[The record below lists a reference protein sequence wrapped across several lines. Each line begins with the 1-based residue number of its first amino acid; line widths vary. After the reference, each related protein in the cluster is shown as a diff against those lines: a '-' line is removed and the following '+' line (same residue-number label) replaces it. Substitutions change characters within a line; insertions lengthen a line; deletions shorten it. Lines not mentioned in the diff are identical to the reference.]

1 METDKSIQE
10 REAAERRKEQRF
22 IATLNI
28 VLNRFKQTKDNILDT
43 PEFKKQKNEE
53 DKTAFDI
60 LFSKKGWYDPDNI
73 KKSIGY
79 NTTREILK
87 FVSGGKL
94 FRNAEKET
102 IKNTDNKQK
111 EKAVGSSVAQET
123 INENASVLEKQGAV
137 FTQIAANTLQTN
149 VILNDLKKLSDE
161 QKELTTN
168 SNSSLLSS
176 IEGIGGTIAGAI
188 GLKIAT
194 SFKPITDAIDKLTEK
209 LKSPFGL
216 GKTNTPEVDSK
227 KTTVDKPSIINRAKS
242 TISEKVDDVKS
253 AVLEKTNTPEVDSK
267 KTTVDKP
274 SIINRAKST
283 ISEKVDDVKSA
294 VLEKTNTLK
303 QTASE
308 AFSKTASGANE
319 KLHSIAKDGADFLKK
334 EGGELL
340 SKGKAVA
347 KKIPLVGAGVTAVV
361 EGTEAMENISKVD
374 ALVSANLLTKEE
386 AENYKEYLLKKQAIR
401 GSGGIVGGIVGGVAG
416 AGVASVATGVAGSVA
431 GEAAGEYLADAI
443 YGDDIKYYEEL
454 VEKRRTQAKQLNS
467 NDEQAAS
474 EAFDKLYEQQ
484 KKIDELKTLHE
495 DRLNK
500 YINTYTDQHGFAP
513 SDIDIDKWK
522 RSSDNQ
528 GMTDYR
534 NYSRNLSRAEMQLR
548 LIEQETGY
556 KLADDK
562 TKGVIKGKIV
572 APGKVGFDEN
582 TSPVFPSPQVD
593 NAIIPVQKANNEQA
607 HKEELEYHY
616 SKNNEKSQNNVAVQ
630 NNNTVNNTTVQN
642 SPMITRNND
651 PSFRRNYNI
660 GDFSDY

>member
-10 REAAERRKEQRF
+10 REATERRKEQRF

-28 VLNRFKQTKDNILDT
+28 VLNRFKRAKDNILDT

-60 LFSKKGWYDPDNI
+60 LFSKKGWYDPDNM

-94 FRNAEKET
+94 FRNTEKET
-102 IKNTDNKQK
+102 IKDTDNKPK
-111 EKAVGSSVAQET
+111 EKTVGSSVAQET

-149 VILNDLKKLSDE
+149 VILNDLKKLSNE

-216 GKTNTPEVDSK
+216 GKTKTPEADSK
-227 KTTVDKPSIINRAKS
+227 KTTVDTNPNKKVVVDKPSIIDRAKS
-242 TISEKVDDVKS
+242 TISEK
-253 AVLEKTNTPEVDSK
+253 A
-267 KTTVDKP
+267 
-274 SIINRAKST
+274 
-283 ISEKVDDVKSA
+283 
-294 VLEKTNTLK
+294 NTLK

-308 AFSKTASGANE
+308 AFDTLKSKADDAKTAISKTASGTNE

-361 EGTEAMENISKVD
+361 EGTEAMENMSNVD
-374 ALVSANLLTKEE
+374 ALVSANLLTEKE
-386 AENYKEYLLKKQAIR
+386 AEDYKEYLLKKQAIR
-401 GSGGIVGGIVGGVAG
+401 SSGGIVGGIVGGVAG
-416 AGVASVATGVAGSVA
+416 AGVASVATGIAGSVA
-431 GEAAGEYLADAI
+431 GEVTGEYLADAI

-513 SDIDIDKWK
+513 SDIDIKKWK

-528 GMTDYR
+528 GITDYR

-548 LIEQETGY
+548 LLEQETGY

-582 TSPVFPSPQVD
+582 TSPILPSPQVD

-616 SKNNEKSQNNVAVQ
+616 RKNKEKSQNNVAVQ

-642 SPMITRNND
+642 APMITRNND

>member
-28 VLNRFKQTKDNILDT
+28 VLNRFKRTKDNILDT

-94 FRNAEKET
+94 FRNTEKET
-102 IKNTDNKQK
+102 IKDTDNKQK

-188 GLKIAT
+188 GLKLAT

-216 GKTNTPEVDSK
+216 GKTK
-227 KTTVDKPSIINRAKS
+227 
-242 TISEKVDDVKS
+242 
-253 AVLEKTNTPEVDSK
+253 TPEVDSK

-308 AFSKTASGANE
+308 AFNTLKSKADDAKTAISKTASGANE
-319 KLHSIAKDGADFLKK
+319 KLHSIAKDGANFLKK

-562 TKGVIKGKIV
+562 TKGVINGKIV
-572 APGKVGFDEN
+572 SPGKVGFDEN
-582 TSPVFPSPQVD
+582 ASPVFPSPQVD

-616 SKNNEKSQNNVAVQ
+616 SKNNDKSQNNVAVQ

>member
-28 VLNRFKQTKDNILDT
+28 VLNRFKRAKDNILDT

-60 LFSKKGWYDPDNI
+60 LFSKKGWYDPDNM

-94 FRNAEKET
+94 FRNTEKET
-102 IKNTDNKQK
+102 IKDTDNKPK
-111 EKAVGSSVAQET
+111 EKTVGSSVAQET

-149 VILNDLKKLSDE
+149 VILNDLKKLSNE

-194 SFKPITDAIDKLTEK
+194 SFKSITDAIDKLTEK

-216 GKTNTPEVDSK
+216 GKTKTPEVDSK
-227 KTTVDKPSIINRAKS
+227 KTTVDTNPNKKVIVDKPSIIDRAKS
-242 TISEKVDDVKS
+242 TISEK
-253 AVLEKTNTPEVDSK
+253 A
-267 KTTVDKP
+267 
-274 SIINRAKST
+274 
-283 ISEKVDDVKSA
+283 
-294 VLEKTNTLK
+294 NTLK

-308 AFSKTASGANE
+308 AFDTLKSKTDDAKTAISKTASGTNE

-361 EGTEAMENISKVD
+361 EGTEAMENMSNVD
-374 ALVSANLLTKEE
+374 ALVSANLLTEKE

-401 GSGGIVGGIVGGVAG
+401 SSGGIVGGIVGGVAG

-513 SDIDIDKWK
+513 SDIDIKKWK

-582 TSPVFPSPQVD
+582 TSPILPSPQVD

-616 SKNNEKSQNNVAVQ
+616 RKNKEKSQNNVAVQ

-642 SPMITRNND
+642 APMITRNND

>member
-28 VLNRFKQTKDNILDT
+28 VLNRFKRAKDNILDT

-53 DKTAFDI
+53 DKTTFDI
-60 LFSKKGWYDPDNI
+60 LFSKKGWYDPDNM

-94 FRNAEKET
+94 FRNTEKET
-102 IKNTDNKQK
+102 IKDTDNKPK
-111 EKAVGSSVAQET
+111 EKTVGSSVAQET

-149 VILNDLKKLSDE
+149 VILNDLKKLSNE

-216 GKTNTPEVDSK
+216 GKTKTPEVDSK
-227 KTTVDKPSIINRAKS
+227 KTTVDTNPNKKVVVDKPSIIDRAKS
-242 TISEKVDDVKS
+242 TISEK
-253 AVLEKTNTPEVDSK
+253 A
-267 KTTVDKP
+267 
-274 SIINRAKST
+274 
-283 ISEKVDDVKSA
+283 
-294 VLEKTNTLK
+294 NTLK

-308 AFSKTASGANE
+308 AFDTLKSKADDAKTAISKTASGTNE

-401 GSGGIVGGIVGGVAG
+401 SSGGIVGGIVGGVAG
-416 AGVASVATGVAGSVA
+416 AGVASVATGIAGSVA

-513 SDIDIDKWK
+513 SDIDIKKWK

-582 TSPVFPSPQVD
+582 TSPILPSPQVD

>member
-28 VLNRFKQTKDNILDT
+28 VLNRFKRAKDNILDT

-60 LFSKKGWYDPDNI
+60 LFSKKGWYDPDNM

-94 FRNAEKET
+94 FRNTEKET
-102 IKNTDNKQK
+102 IKDTDNKPK
-111 EKAVGSSVAQET
+111 EKTVGSSVAQET

-149 VILNDLKKLSDE
+149 VILNDLKKLSNE

-227 KTTVDKPSIINRAKS
+227 KTTVDTKPNKKVDVDKPSIIDRAKS
-242 TISEKVDDVKS
+242 TISEK
-253 AVLEKTNTPEVDSK
+253 A
-267 KTTVDKP
+267 
-274 SIINRAKST
+274 
-283 ISEKVDDVKSA
+283 
-294 VLEKTNTLK
+294 NTLK

-308 AFSKTASGANE
+308 AFDTLKSKADDAKTAISKTASGTNA

-361 EGTEAMENISKVD
+361 EGTEAMENMSNVD
-374 ALVSANLLTKEE
+374 ALVSANLLTEKE
-386 AENYKEYLLKKQAIR
+386 AEDYKEYLLKKQAIR
-401 GSGGIVGGIVGGVAG
+401 SSGGIVGGIVGGVAG
-416 AGVASVATGVAGSVA
+416 AGVASVATGIAGSVA
-431 GEAAGEYLADAI
+431 GEVTGEYLADAI
-443 YGDDIKYYEEL
+443 YGDNIKYYEEL
-454 VEKRRTQAKQLNS
+454 VEKRRKQVEQLNS
-467 NDEQAAS
+467 SDEQAAS

-513 SDIDIDKWK
+513 SDIDIKKWK

-528 GMTDYR
+528 GITDYR

-548 LIEQETGY
+548 LLEQETGY

-582 TSPVFPSPQVD
+582 TSPILPSPQVD

-616 SKNNEKSQNNVAVQ
+616 RKNKEKSQNNVAVQ

-642 SPMITRNND
+642 APMITRNND

>member
-28 VLNRFKQTKDNILDT
+28 VLNRFKRTKDNILDT

-94 FRNAEKET
+94 FRNTEKET

-188 GLKIAT
+188 GLKLAT

-216 GKTNTPEVDSK
+216 GKTK
-227 KTTVDKPSIINRAKS
+227 
-242 TISEKVDDVKS
+242 
-253 AVLEKTNTPEVDSK
+253 TPEVDSK

-308 AFSKTASGANE
+308 AFNTLKSKADDAKTAISKTASGANE
-319 KLHSIAKDGADFLKK
+319 KLHSIAKDGANFLKK

-582 TSPVFPSPQVD
+582 ASPVFPSPQVD

>member
-28 VLNRFKQTKDNILDT
+28 VLNRFKRAKDNILDT

-60 LFSKKGWYDPDNI
+60 LFSKKGWYDPDNM

-94 FRNAEKET
+94 FRNTEKET
-102 IKNTDNKQK
+102 IKDTDNKPK
-111 EKAVGSSVAQET
+111 EKTVGSSVAQET

-149 VILNDLKKLSDE
+149 VILNDLKKLSNE

-216 GKTNTPEVDSK
+216 GKAKTPEVDSK
-227 KTTVDKPSIINRAKS
+227 KTTVDTNPNKKVVVDKPSIIDRAKS
-242 TISEKVDDVKS
+242 TISEK
-253 AVLEKTNTPEVDSK
+253 A
-267 KTTVDKP
+267 
-274 SIINRAKST
+274 
-283 ISEKVDDVKSA
+283 
-294 VLEKTNTLK
+294 NTLK

-308 AFSKTASGANE
+308 AFDTLKSKADDAKTAISKTASGTNE

-361 EGTEAMENISKVD
+361 EGTEAMENMSNVD
-374 ALVSANLLTKEE
+374 ALVSANLLTEKE
-386 AENYKEYLLKKQAIR
+386 AEDYKEYLLKKQAIR
-401 GSGGIVGGIVGGVAG
+401 SSGGIVGGIVGGVAG

-548 LIEQETGY
+548 LLEQETGY

-582 TSPVFPSPQVD
+582 TSPILPSPQVD

-616 SKNNEKSQNNVAVQ
+616 RKNKEKSQNNVAVQ

-642 SPMITRNND
+642 APMITRNND

>member
-28 VLNRFKQTKDNILDT
+28 VLNRFKRAKDNILDT

-60 LFSKKGWYDPDNI
+60 LFSKKGWYDPDNM

-94 FRNAEKET
+94 FRNTEKET
-102 IKNTDNKQK
+102 IKDTDNKPK
-111 EKAVGSSVAQET
+111 EKTVGSSVAQET
-123 INENASVLEKQGAV
+123 INENTSVLEKQGAV

-149 VILNDLKKLSDE
+149 VILNDLKKLSNE

-216 GKTNTPEVDSK
+216 GKTKTPEVDSK
-227 KTTVDKPSIINRAKS
+227 KTTVDTNPNKKVVVDKPSIIDRAKS
-242 TISEKVDDVKS
+242 TISEK
-253 AVLEKTNTPEVDSK
+253 A
-267 KTTVDKP
+267 
-274 SIINRAKST
+274 
-283 ISEKVDDVKSA
+283 
-294 VLEKTNTLK
+294 NTLK

-308 AFSKTASGANE
+308 AFDTLKSKADDAKTAISKTASGTNE

-361 EGTEAMENISKVD
+361 EGTEAMENMSNVD

-401 GSGGIVGGIVGGVAG
+401 SSGGIVGGIVGGVAG
-416 AGVASVATGVAGSVA
+416 AGVASVATGIAGSVA
-431 GEAAGEYLADAI
+431 GEVTGEYLADAI

-513 SDIDIDKWK
+513 SDIDIKKWK

-572 APGKVGFDEN
+572 SPGKVGFDEN
-582 TSPVFPSPQVD
+582 ASPVFPSPQVD

-616 SKNNEKSQNNVAVQ
+616 RKNKEKSQNNVAVQ

-642 SPMITRNND
+642 APMITRNND

>member
-28 VLNRFKQTKDNILDT
+28 VLNRFKRAKDNILDT

-60 LFSKKGWYDPDNI
+60 LFSKKGWYDPDNM

-94 FRNAEKET
+94 FRNTEKEI
-102 IKNTDNKQK
+102 IKDTDNKPK
-111 EKAVGSSVAQET
+111 EKTVGSSVAQET
-123 INENASVLEKQGAV
+123 INENASVLEKQGAI

-149 VILNDLKKLSDE
+149 VILNDLKKLSNE

-194 SFKPITDAIDKLTEK
+194 SFKSITDAIDKLIEK

-216 GKTNTPEVDSK
+216 GKTKTPEVDSK
-227 KTTVDKPSIINRAKS
+227 KTTVDTNPNKKVIVDKPSIIDRAKS
-242 TISEKVDDVKS
+242 TISEK
-253 AVLEKTNTPEVDSK
+253 A
-267 KTTVDKP
+267 
-274 SIINRAKST
+274 
-283 ISEKVDDVKSA
+283 
-294 VLEKTNTLK
+294 NTLK

-308 AFSKTASGANE
+308 AFDTLKSKADDAKTAISKTASGTNE

-361 EGTEAMENISKVD
+361 EGTEAMENMSNVD
-374 ALVSANLLTKEE
+374 ALVSANLLTEKE

-513 SDIDIDKWK
+513 SDIDIKKWK

>member
-28 VLNRFKQTKDNILDT
+28 VLNRFKRAKDNILDT

-60 LFSKKGWYDPDNI
+60 LFSKKGWYDPDNM

-94 FRNAEKET
+94 FRNTEKET
-102 IKNTDNKQK
+102 IKDTDNKPK
-111 EKAVGSSVAQET
+111 EKTVGSSVAQET

-149 VILNDLKKLSDE
+149 VILNDLKKLSNE

-216 GKTNTPEVDSK
+216 GKTKTPEVDSK
-227 KTTVDKPSIINRAKS
+227 KTTVDTNPNKKVIVDKPSIIDRAKS
-242 TISEKVDDVKS
+242 TISEK
-253 AVLEKTNTPEVDSK
+253 A
-267 KTTVDKP
+267 
-274 SIINRAKST
+274 
-283 ISEKVDDVKSA
+283 
-294 VLEKTNTLK
+294 NTLK

-308 AFSKTASGANE
+308 AFDTLKSKADDAKTAISKTASGTNE

-361 EGTEAMENISKVD
+361 EGTEAMENMSNVD
-374 ALVSANLLTKEE
+374 ALVSANLLTEKE
-386 AENYKEYLLKKQAIR
+386 AEDYKEYLLKKQAIR
-401 GSGGIVGGIVGGVAG
+401 SSGGIVGGIVGGVAG
-416 AGVASVATGVAGSVA
+416 AGVASVATGIAGSVA

-513 SDIDIDKWK
+513 SDIDIKKWK

-582 TSPVFPSPQVD
+582 TSPILPSPQVD
-593 NAIIPVQKANNEQA
+593 NAIIPVQKANNGQA

-616 SKNNEKSQNNVAVQ
+616 RKNKEKSQNNVAVQ

-642 SPMITRNND
+642 APMITRNND

>member
-28 VLNRFKQTKDNILDT
+28 VLNRFKRAKDNILDT

-60 LFSKKGWYDPDNI
+60 LFSKKGWYDPDNM

-94 FRNAEKET
+94 FRNTEKET
-102 IKNTDNKQK
+102 IKDTDNKPK
-111 EKAVGSSVAQET
+111 EKTVGSSVAQET

-149 VILNDLKKLSDE
+149 VILNDLKKLSNE

-216 GKTNTPEVDSK
+216 GKAKTPEVDSK
-227 KTTVDKPSIINRAKS
+227 KTTVDTNPNKKVIVDKPSIIDRAKS
-242 TISEKVDDVKS
+242 TISEK
-253 AVLEKTNTPEVDSK
+253 A
-267 KTTVDKP
+267 
-274 SIINRAKST
+274 
-283 ISEKVDDVKSA
+283 
-294 VLEKTNTLK
+294 NTLK

-308 AFSKTASGANE
+308 AFDTLKSKADDAKTAISKTASGTNE

-361 EGTEAMENISKVD
+361 EGTEAMENMSNVD
-374 ALVSANLLTKEE
+374 ALVSANLLTEKE
-386 AENYKEYLLKKQAIR
+386 AEDYKEYLLKKQAIR
-401 GSGGIVGGIVGGVAG
+401 SSGGIVGGIVGGVAG
-416 AGVASVATGVAGSVA
+416 AGVASVATGIAGSVA
-431 GEAAGEYLADAI
+431 GEVTGEYLADAI

-513 SDIDIDKWK
+513 SDIDIKKWK

-528 GMTDYR
+528 GITDYR

-548 LIEQETGY
+548 LLEQETGY

-582 TSPVFPSPQVD
+582 TSPILPSPQVD

-616 SKNNEKSQNNVAVQ
+616 RKNKEKSQNNVAVQ

>member
-28 VLNRFKQTKDNILDT
+28 VLNRFKRAKDNILDT

-60 LFSKKGWYDPDNI
+60 LFSKKGWYDPDNM

-94 FRNAEKET
+94 FRNTEKET
-102 IKNTDNKQK
+102 IKDTDNKPK
-111 EKAVGSSVAQET
+111 EKTVGSSVAQET

-149 VILNDLKKLSDE
+149 VILNDLKKLSNE

-216 GKTNTPEVDSK
+216 GKTKTPEVDSK
-227 KTTVDKPSIINRAKS
+227 KTTVDTNSNKKVVVDKPSTIDRAKS
-242 TISEKVDDVKS
+242 TISEKTK
-253 AVLEKTNTPEVDSK
+253 
-267 KTTVDKP
+267 
-274 SIINRAKST
+274 
-283 ISEKVDDVKSA
+283 
-294 VLEKTNTLK
+294 TLK

-308 AFSKTASGANE
+308 AFDTLKSKADDAKTAISKTASGTNE

-401 GSGGIVGGIVGGVAG
+401 SSGGIAGGIVGGVVG

-582 TSPVFPSPQVD
+582 TSPILPSPQVD

-616 SKNNEKSQNNVAVQ
+616 RKNKEKSQNNVAVQ

-642 SPMITRNND
+642 APMITRNND

>member
-28 VLNRFKQTKDNILDT
+28 VLNRFKRAKDSILDT

-60 LFSKKGWYDPDNI
+60 LFSKKGWYDPDNM

-94 FRNAEKET
+94 FRNTEKET
-102 IKNTDNKQK
+102 IKDTDNKPK
-111 EKAVGSSVAQET
+111 EKTVGSSVAQET

-149 VILNDLKKLSDE
+149 VILNDLKKLSNE

-216 GKTNTPEVDSK
+216 GKTKTPEVDSK
-227 KTTVDKPSIINRAKS
+227 KTTVDTNPNKKVIVDKPSIIDRAKS
-242 TISEKVDDVKS
+242 TISEK
-253 AVLEKTNTPEVDSK
+253 A
-267 KTTVDKP
+267 
-274 SIINRAKST
+274 
-283 ISEKVDDVKSA
+283 
-294 VLEKTNTLK
+294 NTLK

-308 AFSKTASGANE
+308 AFDTLKSKADDAKTAISKTASGTNE

-361 EGTEAMENISKVD
+361 EGTEAMENMSNVD
-374 ALVSANLLTKEE
+374 ALVSANLLTEKE
-386 AENYKEYLLKKQAIR
+386 AEDYKEYLLKKQAIR
-401 GSGGIVGGIVGGVAG
+401 SSGGIVGGIVGGVAG
-416 AGVASVATGVAGSVA
+416 AGVASVATGIAGSVA
-431 GEAAGEYLADAI
+431 GEVTGEYLADAI

-467 NDEQAAS
+467 NDEQAVS

-528 GMTDYR
+528 GITDYR

-548 LIEQETGY
+548 LLEQETGY

-582 TSPVFPSPQVD
+582 TSPILPSPQVD

-616 SKNNEKSQNNVAVQ
+616 RKNKEKSQNNVAVQ

-642 SPMITRNND
+642 APMITRNND

>member
-28 VLNRFKQTKDNILDT
+28 VLNRFKRAKDNILDT

-60 LFSKKGWYDPDNI
+60 LFSKKGWYDPDNM

-94 FRNAEKET
+94 FRNTENET
-102 IKNTDNKQK
+102 IKDTDNKPK
-111 EKAVGSSVAQET
+111 EKTVGSSVAQET

-149 VILNDLKKLSDE
+149 VILNDLKKLSNE

-216 GKTNTPEVDSK
+216 EKTKTPEVDSK
-227 KTTVDKPSIINRAKS
+227 KTTVDTNPNKKVVVDKPSTIDRAKS
-242 TISEKVDDVKS
+242 TISEKTK
-253 AVLEKTNTPEVDSK
+253 
-267 KTTVDKP
+267 
-274 SIINRAKST
+274 
-283 ISEKVDDVKSA
+283 
-294 VLEKTNTLK
+294 TLK

-308 AFSKTASGANE
+308 AFDTLKSKADDAKTAISKTASGTNE

-361 EGTEAMENISKVD
+361 EGTEAMENMSNVD
-374 ALVSANLLTKEE
+374 ALVSANLLTEKE
-386 AENYKEYLLKKQAIR
+386 AEDYKEYLLKKQAIR
-401 GSGGIVGGIVGGVAG
+401 SSGGIAGGIVGGVVG

-582 TSPVFPSPQVD
+582 TSPILPSPQVD

-616 SKNNEKSQNNVAVQ
+616 RKNKEKSQNNVAVQ

-642 SPMITRNND
+642 APMITRNND

>member
-28 VLNRFKQTKDNILDT
+28 VLNRFKRAKDNILDT

-60 LFSKKGWYDPDNI
+60 LFSKKGWYDPDNM

-94 FRNAEKET
+94 FRNTEKET
-102 IKNTDNKQK
+102 IKDTDNKPK
-111 EKAVGSSVAQET
+111 EKTVGSSVAQET

-149 VILNDLKKLSDE
+149 VILNDLKKLSNE

-216 GKTNTPEVDSK
+216 GKTKTPEVDSK
-227 KTTVDKPSIINRAKS
+227 KTTVDTNPNKKDIVDKPSIIDRAKS
-242 TISEKVDDVKS
+242 TISEK
-253 AVLEKTNTPEVDSK
+253 A
-267 KTTVDKP
+267 
-274 SIINRAKST
+274 
-283 ISEKVDDVKSA
+283 
-294 VLEKTNTLK
+294 NTLK

-308 AFSKTASGANE
+308 AFDTLKSKADDAKTAISKTASGTNE

-513 SDIDIDKWK
+513 SDIDIKKWK

-582 TSPVFPSPQVD
+582 TSLILPSPQVD

-616 SKNNEKSQNNVAVQ
+616 RKNKEKSQNNVAVQ

-642 SPMITRNND
+642 APMITRNND

>member
-28 VLNRFKQTKDNILDT
+28 VLNRFKREKDNILDT

-60 LFSKKGWYDPDNI
+60 LFSKKGWYDPDNM

-94 FRNAEKET
+94 FRNTEKET
-102 IKNTDNKQK
+102 IKDTDNKPK
-111 EKAVGSSVAQET
+111 EKTVGSSVAQET

-149 VILNDLKKLSDE
+149 VILNDLKKLSNE

-216 GKTNTPEVDSK
+216 GKAKTPEVDSK
-227 KTTVDKPSIINRAKS
+227 KTTVDTNPNKKVVVDKPSIIDRAKS
-242 TISEKVDDVKS
+242 TISEK
-253 AVLEKTNTPEVDSK
+253 A
-267 KTTVDKP
+267 
-274 SIINRAKST
+274 
-283 ISEKVDDVKSA
+283 
-294 VLEKTNTLK
+294 NTLK

-308 AFSKTASGANE
+308 AFDTLKSKADDAKTAISKTASGTNE

-347 KKIPLVGAGVTAVV
+347 KKIPLVGAVVTAVV
-361 EGTEAMENISKVD
+361 EGTEAMENMSNVD
-374 ALVSANLLTKEE
+374 ALVSANLLTEKE
-386 AENYKEYLLKKQAIR
+386 AEDYKEYLLKKQAIR
-401 GSGGIVGGIVGGVAG
+401 SSGGIVGGIVGGVAG
-416 AGVASVATGVAGSVA
+416 AGVASVATGIAGSVA
-431 GEAAGEYLADAI
+431 GEVTGEYLADAI

-513 SDIDIDKWK
+513 SDIDIKKWK

-528 GMTDYR
+528 GITDYR

-548 LIEQETGY
+548 LLEQETGY

-572 APGKVGFDEN
+572 VPGKVGFDEN
-582 TSPVFPSPQVD
+582 TSPILPSPQVD

-616 SKNNEKSQNNVAVQ
+616 RKNNEKSQNNVAVQ

-642 SPMITRNND
+642 APMITRNND

>member
-28 VLNRFKQTKDNILDT
+28 VLNRFKQAKDNILDT

-94 FRNAEKET
+94 FRNTEKET
-102 IKNTDNKQK
+102 IKDTDNKQK

-176 IEGIGGTIAGAI
+176 IEGIGGTIAGTIAGAI
-188 GLKIAT
+188 GLKLAT

-216 GKTNTPEVDSK
+216 GKTK
-227 KTTVDKPSIINRAKS
+227 
-242 TISEKVDDVKS
+242 
-253 AVLEKTNTPEVDSK
+253 TPEVDSK

-308 AFSKTASGANE
+308 AFNTLKSKTDDAISKTASGANE
-319 KLHSIAKDGADFLKK
+319 KLHSIAKDGANFLKK

-528 GMTDYR
+528 GMTNYR

-582 TSPVFPSPQVD
+582 TSPILPSPQVD

>member
-28 VLNRFKQTKDNILDT
+28 VLNRFKRAKDNILDT

-60 LFSKKGWYDPDNI
+60 LFSKKGWYDPDNM

-94 FRNAEKET
+94 FRNTEKET
-102 IKNTDNKQK
+102 LKDTDNKPK
-111 EKAVGSSVAQET
+111 EKTVGSSVAQET

-149 VILNDLKKLSDE
+149 VILNDLKKLSNE

-216 GKTNTPEVDSK
+216 GKTKTPEADSK
-227 KTTVDKPSIINRAKS
+227 KTTVDTNPNKKVVVDKPSIIDRAKS
-242 TISEKVDDVKS
+242 TISEK
-253 AVLEKTNTPEVDSK
+253 A
-267 KTTVDKP
+267 
-274 SIINRAKST
+274 
-283 ISEKVDDVKSA
+283 
-294 VLEKTNTLK
+294 NTLK

-308 AFSKTASGANE
+308 AFDTLKSKADDAKTAISKTASGTNE

-361 EGTEAMENISKVD
+361 EGTEAMENMSNVD
-374 ALVSANLLTKEE
+374 ALVSANLLTEKE
-386 AENYKEYLLKKQAIR
+386 AEDYKEYLLKKQAIR
-401 GSGGIVGGIVGGVAG
+401 SSGGIVGGIVGGVAG
-416 AGVASVATGVAGSVA
+416 AGVASVATGIAGSVA
-431 GEAAGEYLADAI
+431 GEVTGEYLADAI

-513 SDIDIDKWK
+513 SDIDIKKWK

-528 GMTDYR
+528 GITDYR

-548 LIEQETGY
+548 LLEQETGY

-582 TSPVFPSPQVD
+582 TSPILPSPQVD

>member
-28 VLNRFKQTKDNILDT
+28 VLNRFKRAKDNILDT

-60 LFSKKGWYDPDNI
+60 LFSKKGWYDPDNM

-94 FRNAEKET
+94 FRNTEKET
-102 IKNTDNKQK
+102 IKDTDNKPK
-111 EKAVGSSVAQET
+111 EKTVGSSVAQET

-149 VILNDLKKLSDE
+149 VILNDLKKLSNE

-216 GKTNTPEVDSK
+216 GKTKTPEADSK
-227 KTTVDKPSIINRAKS
+227 KTTVDTNPNKKVVVDKPSIIDRAKS
-242 TISEKVDDVKS
+242 TISEK
-253 AVLEKTNTPEVDSK
+253 A
-267 KTTVDKP
+267 
-274 SIINRAKST
+274 
-283 ISEKVDDVKSA
+283 
-294 VLEKTNTLK
+294 NTLK

-308 AFSKTASGANE
+308 AFDTLKSKADDAKTAISKTASGTNE

-361 EGTEAMENISKVD
+361 EGTEAMENMSNVD
-374 ALVSANLLTKEE
+374 ALVSANLLTEKE

-401 GSGGIVGGIVGGVAG
+401 SSGGIVGGIVGGVAG

-513 SDIDIDKWK
+513 SDIDIKKWK

-582 TSPVFPSPQVD
+582 TSPILPSPQVD

-616 SKNNEKSQNNVAVQ
+616 RKNKEKSQNNVAVQ

-642 SPMITRNND
+642 APMITRNND

>member
-28 VLNRFKQTKDNILDT
+28 VLNRFKRAKDNILDT

-60 LFSKKGWYDPDNI
+60 LFSKKGWYDPDNM

-94 FRNAEKET
+94 FRNTEKET
-102 IKNTDNKQK
+102 IKDTDNKPK
-111 EKAVGSSVAQET
+111 EKTVGSSVAQET

-149 VILNDLKKLSDE
+149 VILNDLKKLSNE

-194 SFKPITDAIDKLTEK
+194 SFKPITDAINKLTEK

-216 GKTNTPEVDSK
+216 GKTKTPEADSK
-227 KTTVDKPSIINRAKS
+227 KTTVDTNPNKKVVVDKPSIIDRAKS
-242 TISEKVDDVKS
+242 TISEK
-253 AVLEKTNTPEVDSK
+253 A
-267 KTTVDKP
+267 
-274 SIINRAKST
+274 
-283 ISEKVDDVKSA
+283 
-294 VLEKTNTLK
+294 NTLK

-308 AFSKTASGANE
+308 AFDTLKSKADDAKTAISKTASGTNE

-361 EGTEAMENISKVD
+361 EGTEAMENMSNVD
-374 ALVSANLLTKEE
+374 ALVSSNLLTEKE

-401 GSGGIVGGIVGGVAG
+401 SSGGIVGGIVGGVAG
-416 AGVASVATGVAGSVA
+416 AGVASVATGIAGSVA

-467 NDEQAAS
+467 NDEQATS

-513 SDIDIDKWK
+513 SDIDIKKWK

-528 GMTDYR
+528 GITDYR

-548 LIEQETGY
+548 LLEQETGY

-572 APGKVGFDEN
+572 APDKVGFDEN
-582 TSPVFPSPQVD
+582 TSPIFPSPQVD

-616 SKNNEKSQNNVAVQ
+616 RKNKETSQNNVAVQ

-642 SPMITRNND
+642 APMITRNND

>member
-28 VLNRFKQTKDNILDT
+28 VLNRFKRAKDNILDT

-94 FRNAEKET
+94 FRNTEKET
-102 IKNTDNKQK
+102 IKDTDNKQK

-188 GLKIAT
+188 GLKLAT

-216 GKTNTPEVDSK
+216 GKTK
-227 KTTVDKPSIINRAKS
+227 
-242 TISEKVDDVKS
+242 
-253 AVLEKTNTPEVDSK
+253 TPEVDSK

-308 AFSKTASGANE
+308 AFNTLKSKADDAKTAISKTASGANE
-319 KLHSIAKDGADFLKK
+319 KLHSIAKDGANFLKK

-534 NYSRNLSRAEMQLR
+534 NYSRNLSRAKMQLR

-582 TSPVFPSPQVD
+582 TSPILSSPQVD

>member
-28 VLNRFKQTKDNILDT
+28 VLNRFKQTKDNILDI
-43 PEFKKQKNEE
+43 PELKKQKNEE

-94 FRNAEKET
+94 FRNTEKKT
-102 IKNTDNKQK
+102 IKDTDNKQK

-188 GLKIAT
+188 GLKLAT

-209 LKSPFGL
+209 LKSLFGL
-216 GKTNTPEVDSK
+216 SKTKTPEVDSKKTTVDTKPNK

-242 TISEKVDDVKS
+242 TISEKVDD
-253 AVLEKTNTPEVDSK
+253 AKTAISK
-267 KTTVDKP
+267 
-274 SIINRAKST
+274 I
-283 ISEKVDDVKSA
+283 
-294 VLEKTNTLK
+294 
-303 QTASE
+303 
-308 AFSKTASGANE
+308 ASGANE
-319 KLHSIAKDGADFLKK
+319 KLHSIAKDGANFLKK

-534 NYSRNLSRAEMQLR
+534 NYSRNLSRAKMQLR

-582 TSPVFPSPQVD
+582 ASPVFPSPQVD

>member
-28 VLNRFKQTKDNILDT
+28 VLNRFKRAKDNILDT

-60 LFSKKGWYDPDNI
+60 LFSKKGWYDPDNM

-94 FRNAEKET
+94 FRNTEKET
-102 IKNTDNKQK
+102 IKDTDNKPK
-111 EKAVGSSVAQET
+111 EKTVGSSVAQET

-149 VILNDLKKLSDE
+149 VILNDLKKLSNE

-216 GKTNTPEVDSK
+216 GKTKTPEVDSK
-227 KTTVDKPSIINRAKS
+227 KTTVDTNPNKKVVVDKPSIIDRAKS
-242 TISEKVDDVKS
+242 TISEK
-253 AVLEKTNTPEVDSK
+253 A
-267 KTTVDKP
+267 
-274 SIINRAKST
+274 
-283 ISEKVDDVKSA
+283 
-294 VLEKTNTLK
+294 NTLK

-308 AFSKTASGANE
+308 AFDTLKSKADDAKTAISKTASGTNE

-361 EGTEAMENISKVD
+361 EGTEAMENMSNVD
-374 ALVSANLLTKEE
+374 ALVSANLLTEKE

-401 GSGGIVGGIVGGVAG
+401 SSGGIVGGIVGGVAG

-513 SDIDIDKWK
+513 SDIDIKKWK

-548 LIEQETGY
+548 LLEQETGY

-582 TSPVFPSPQVD
+582 TSPILPSPQVD

-616 SKNNEKSQNNVAVQ
+616 RKNKEKSQNNVAVQ

-642 SPMITRNND
+642 APMITRNND

>member
-28 VLNRFKQTKDNILDT
+28 VLNRFKRAKDNILDT

-60 LFSKKGWYDPDNI
+60 LFSKKGWYDPDNM

-94 FRNAEKET
+94 FRNTEKET
-102 IKNTDNKQK
+102 IKDTDNKPK
-111 EKAVGSSVAQET
+111 EKTVGSSVAQET

-149 VILNDLKKLSDE
+149 VILNDLKKLSNE

-216 GKTNTPEVDSK
+216 GKAKTPEVDSK
-227 KTTVDKPSIINRAKS
+227 KTTVDTNPNKKVVVDKPSIIDRAKS
-242 TISEKVDDVKS
+242 TISEK
-253 AVLEKTNTPEVDSK
+253 A
-267 KTTVDKP
+267 
-274 SIINRAKST
+274 
-283 ISEKVDDVKSA
+283 
-294 VLEKTNTLK
+294 NTLK

-308 AFSKTASGANE
+308 AFDTLKSKADDAKTAISKTASGTNE

-361 EGTEAMENISKVD
+361 EGTEAMENMSNVD
-374 ALVSANLLTKEE
+374 ALVSANLLTEKE
-386 AENYKEYLLKKQAIR
+386 AEDYKEYLLKKQAIR
-401 GSGGIVGGIVGGVAG
+401 SSGGIVGGIVGGVAG
-416 AGVASVATGVAGSVA
+416 AGVASVATGIAGSVA

-513 SDIDIDKWK
+513 SDIDIKKWK

-528 GMTDYR
+528 GITDYR

-548 LIEQETGY
+548 LLEQETGY

-582 TSPVFPSPQVD
+582 TSPILPSPQVD

-616 SKNNEKSQNNVAVQ
+616 RKNNEKSQNNVAVQ

-642 SPMITRNND
+642 APMITRNND

>member
-28 VLNRFKQTKDNILDT
+28 VLNRFKRAKDNILDT

-94 FRNAEKET
+94 FRNTEKET

-188 GLKIAT
+188 GLKLAT

-216 GKTNTPEVDSK
+216 GKTKTPEVDSK

-242 TISEKVDDVKS
+242 TISEK
-253 AVLEKTNTPEVDSK
+253 A
-267 KTTVDKP
+267 
-274 SIINRAKST
+274 
-283 ISEKVDDVKSA
+283 
-294 VLEKTNTLK
+294 NTLK

-308 AFSKTASGANE
+308 AFNTLKSKADDAKTAISKTASGANE
-319 KLHSIAKDGADFLKK
+319 KLHSIAKDGANFLKK

-582 TSPVFPSPQVD
+582 TSPILPSPQVD

-616 SKNNEKSQNNVAVQ
+616 GKNNEKSQNNVAVQ

>member
-94 FRNAEKET
+94 FRNTEKET
-102 IKNTDNKQK
+102 IKDTDNKQK

-123 INENASVLEKQGAV
+123 INENISVLEKQGAV

-188 GLKIAT
+188 GLKLAT

-216 GKTNTPEVDSK
+216 GKTK
-227 KTTVDKPSIINRAKS
+227 I
-242 TISEKVDDVKS
+242 
-253 AVLEKTNTPEVDSK
+253 PEVDSK

-308 AFSKTASGANE
+308 AFNTLKSKADDAKTAISKTASGANE
-319 KLHSIAKDGADFLKK
+319 KLHSIAKDGANFLKK

-582 TSPVFPSPQVD
+582 TSPILPSPQVD

-607 HKEELEYHY
+607 HKEELEYRY

>member
-28 VLNRFKQTKDNILDT
+28 VLNRFKRAKDNILDT

-94 FRNAEKET
+94 FRNTEKET

-188 GLKIAT
+188 GLKLAT

-216 GKTNTPEVDSK
+216 GKTK
-227 KTTVDKPSIINRAKS
+227 
-242 TISEKVDDVKS
+242 
-253 AVLEKTNTPEVDSK
+253 TPEVDSK

-308 AFSKTASGANE
+308 AFNTLKSKADDAKTAISKTASGANE
-319 KLHSIAKDGADFLKK
+319 KLHSIAKDGANFLKK

-582 TSPVFPSPQVD
+582 TSPILPSPQVD

>member
-94 FRNAEKET
+94 FRNTEKKT
-102 IKNTDNKQK
+102 IKDTDNKQK

-227 KTTVDKPSIINRAKS
+227 KTTVDTKPNK
-242 TISEKVDDVKS
+242 KVD
-253 AVLEKTNTPEVDSK
+253 
-267 KTTVDKP
+267 VDKP

-308 AFSKTASGANE
+308 AFNTLKSKADDAKTAISKTASGANE
-319 KLHSIAKDGADFLKK
+319 KLHSIAKDGANFLKK

>member
-28 VLNRFKQTKDNILDT
+28 VLNRFKRAKDNILDT

-60 LFSKKGWYDPDNI
+60 LFSKKGWYDPDNM

-94 FRNAEKET
+94 FRNTEKET
-102 IKNTDNKQK
+102 IKDTDNKPK
-111 EKAVGSSVAQET
+111 EKTVGSSVAQET

-149 VILNDLKKLSDE
+149 VILNDLKKLSNE

-194 SFKPITDAIDKLTEK
+194 SFKSITDAIDKLTEK

-216 GKTNTPEVDSK
+216 GKTKTPEVDSK
-227 KTTVDKPSIINRAKS
+227 KTTVDTNPNKKVIVDKPSIIDRAKS
-242 TISEKVDDVKS
+242 TISEK
-253 AVLEKTNTPEVDSK
+253 A
-267 KTTVDKP
+267 
-274 SIINRAKST
+274 
-283 ISEKVDDVKSA
+283 
-294 VLEKTNTLK
+294 NTLK

-308 AFSKTASGANE
+308 AFDTLKSKADDAKTAISKTASGTNE

-361 EGTEAMENISKVD
+361 EGTEAMENMSNVD
-374 ALVSANLLTKEE
+374 ALVSANLLTEKE

-513 SDIDIDKWK
+513 SDIDIKKWK

-582 TSPVFPSPQVD
+582 TSPILPSPQVD

-616 SKNNEKSQNNVAVQ
+616 RKNKEKSQNNVAVQ

-642 SPMITRNND
+642 APMITRNND

>member
-28 VLNRFKQTKDNILDT
+28 VLNRFKRAKDNILDT

-60 LFSKKGWYDPDNI
+60 LFSKKGWYDPDNM

-94 FRNAEKET
+94 FRNTEKET
-102 IKNTDNKQK
+102 IKDTDNKPK
-111 EKAVGSSVAQET
+111 EKTVGSSVAQET

-149 VILNDLKKLSDE
+149 VILNDLKKLSNE

-216 GKTNTPEVDSK
+216 GKTKTPEVDSK
-227 KTTVDKPSIINRAKS
+227 KTTVDTNPNKKVVVDKPSIIDRAKS
-242 TISEKVDDVKS
+242 TISEK
-253 AVLEKTNTPEVDSK
+253 A
-267 KTTVDKP
+267 
-274 SIINRAKST
+274 
-283 ISEKVDDVKSA
+283 
-294 VLEKTNTLK
+294 NTLK

-308 AFSKTASGANE
+308 AFDTLKSKADDAKTAISKTASGTNE

-361 EGTEAMENISKVD
+361 EGTEAMENMSKVD

-416 AGVASVATGVAGSVA
+416 AGVASVATGVVGSVA

-513 SDIDIDKWK
+513 SDIDIKKWK
-522 RSSDNQ
+522 RSSDIQ
-528 GMTDYR
+528 GITDYR
-534 NYSRNLSRAEMQLR
+534 NYSRNLSRAEMQLK
-548 LIEQETGY
+548 LLEQETGY

-582 TSPVFPSPQVD
+582 TSPILPSPQVD

-616 SKNNEKSQNNVAVQ
+616 RKNKEKSQNNVAVQ

-642 SPMITRNND
+642 APMITRNND

>member
-28 VLNRFKQTKDNILDT
+28 VLNRFKRAKDNILDT

-60 LFSKKGWYDPDNI
+60 LFSKKGWYDPDNM

-94 FRNAEKET
+94 FRNTEKET
-102 IKNTDNKQK
+102 IKDTDNKPK
-111 EKAVGSSVAQET
+111 EKTVGSSVAQET

-149 VILNDLKKLSDE
+149 VILNDLKKLSNE

-216 GKTNTPEVDSK
+216 GKTKTPEADSK
-227 KTTVDKPSIINRAKS
+227 KTTVDTNPNKKVDVDKPSIINRAKS
-242 TISEKVDDVKS
+242 TISEK
-253 AVLEKTNTPEVDSK
+253 A
-267 KTTVDKP
+267 
-274 SIINRAKST
+274 
-283 ISEKVDDVKSA
+283 
-294 VLEKTNTLK
+294 NTLK

-308 AFSKTASGANE
+308 AFDTLKSKADDAKTAISKTASGTNE

-374 ALVSANLLTKEE
+374 ALVSANLLTEKE

-416 AGVASVATGVAGSVA
+416 AGVASVATGIAGSVA

-513 SDIDIDKWK
+513 SDIDIKKWK

-582 TSPVFPSPQVD
+582 TSPILPSPQVD

-642 SPMITRNND
+642 APMITRNND

>member
-28 VLNRFKQTKDNILDT
+28 VLNRFKQAKDNILDT

-60 LFSKKGWYDPDNI
+60 LFSKKGWYDPDNM

-94 FRNAEKET
+94 FRNTEKET
-102 IKNTDNKQK
+102 IKDTDNKPK
-111 EKAVGSSVAQET
+111 EKTVGSSVAQET

-149 VILNDLKKLSDE
+149 VILNDLKKLSNE

-216 GKTNTPEVDSK
+216 GKTKTPEADSK
-227 KTTVDKPSIINRAKS
+227 KTTVDTNPNK
-242 TISEKVDDVKS
+242 KVD
-253 AVLEKTNTPEVDSK
+253 
-267 KTTVDKP
+267 VDKP

-308 AFSKTASGANE
+308 AFNTLKTKTDDAKTAISKTASGANE
-319 KLHSIAKDGADFLKK
+319 KLHSIAKDGANFLKK

-513 SDIDIDKWK
+513 SDIDIKKWK

-528 GMTDYR
+528 GITDYR

-582 TSPVFPSPQVD
+582 TSPILPSPQVD

-616 SKNNEKSQNNVAVQ
+616 RKNKEKSQNNVAVQ

-642 SPMITRNND
+642 APMITRNND

>member
-28 VLNRFKQTKDNILDT
+28 VLNRFKQAKDNILDT

-60 LFSKKGWYDPDNI
+60 LFSKKGWYDPDNM

-94 FRNAEKET
+94 FRNTEKET
-102 IKNTDNKQK
+102 IKDTDNKPK
-111 EKAVGSSVAQET
+111 EKTVGSSVAQET

-149 VILNDLKKLSDE
+149 VILNDLKKLSNE

-216 GKTNTPEVDSK
+216 GKTKTPEADSK
-227 KTTVDKPSIINRAKS
+227 KTTVDTKPNK
-242 TISEKVDDVKS
+242 KVD
-253 AVLEKTNTPEVDSK
+253 
-267 KTTVDKP
+267 VDKP

-308 AFSKTASGANE
+308 AFNTLKTKTDDAKTAISKTASGANE

-513 SDIDIDKWK
+513 SDIDIKKWK
-522 RSSDNQ
+522 RSSDIQ
-528 GMTDYR
+528 GITDYR

-548 LIEQETGY
+548 LLEQETGY

-582 TSPVFPSPQVD
+582 ASPVFPSPQVD

-616 SKNNEKSQNNVAVQ
+616 RKNKEKSQNNVAVQ

-642 SPMITRNND
+642 APMITRNND

>member
-28 VLNRFKQTKDNILDT
+28 VLNRFKRTKDNILDT

-94 FRNAEKET
+94 FRNTEKET
-102 IKNTDNKQK
+102 IKDTDNKQK

-188 GLKIAT
+188 GLKLAT
-194 SFKPITDAIDKLTEK
+194 SFKPITDTIDKLTEK

-216 GKTNTPEVDSK
+216 GKTKIPEVDSK
-227 KTTVDKPSIINRAKS
+227 KTTVDTKPN
-242 TISEKVDDVKS
+242 
-253 AVLEKTNTPEVDSK
+253 K

-308 AFSKTASGANE
+308 AFNTLKSKADDAKTAISKTASGANE
-319 KLHSIAKDGADFLKK
+319 KLHSIAKDGANFLKK

-556 KLADDK
+556 KLANDK

-572 APGKVGFDEN
+572 SPGKVGFDEN
-582 TSPVFPSPQVD
+582 ASPVFPSPQVD

-616 SKNNEKSQNNVAVQ
+616 RKNKEKSQNNVAVQ

-642 SPMITRNND
+642 APMITRNND

>member
-28 VLNRFKQTKDNILDT
+28 VLNRFKRAKDNILDT

-60 LFSKKGWYDPDNI
+60 LFSKKGWYDPDNM

-94 FRNAEKET
+94 FRNTEKET
-102 IKNTDNKQK
+102 IKDTDNKPK
-111 EKAVGSSVAQET
+111 EKTVGSSVAQET

-149 VILNDLKKLSDE
+149 VILNDLKKLSNE

-216 GKTNTPEVDSK
+216 GKTKTPEADSK
-227 KTTVDKPSIINRAKS
+227 KTTVDTNPNKKVVVDKPSIIDRAKS
-242 TISEKVDDVKS
+242 TISEK
-253 AVLEKTNTPEVDSK
+253 A
-267 KTTVDKP
+267 
-274 SIINRAKST
+274 
-283 ISEKVDDVKSA
+283 
-294 VLEKTNTLK
+294 NTLK

-308 AFSKTASGANE
+308 AFDTLKSKADDAKTAISKTASGTNE

-361 EGTEAMENISKVD
+361 EGTEAMENMSNVD

-474 EAFDKLYEQQ
+474 EAFDKLYKQQ

-513 SDIDIDKWK
+513 SDIDIKKWK

-528 GMTDYR
+528 GITDYR

-548 LIEQETGY
+548 LLEQETGY

-582 TSPVFPSPQVD
+582 TSPILPSPQVD

-616 SKNNEKSQNNVAVQ
+616 RKNKEKSQNNVAVQ

-642 SPMITRNND
+642 APMITRNND

>member
-28 VLNRFKQTKDNILDT
+28 VLNRFKRAKDNILDT

-60 LFSKKGWYDPDNI
+60 LFSKKGWYDPDNM

-79 NTTREILK
+79 NTTCEILK

-94 FRNAEKET
+94 FRNTEKET
-102 IKNTDNKQK
+102 IKDTDNKPK
-111 EKAVGSSVAQET
+111 EKTVGSSVAQET

-149 VILNDLKKLSDE
+149 VILNDLKKLSNE

-176 IEGIGGTIAGAI
+176 IEGIGETIAGAI

-216 GKTNTPEVDSK
+216 GKTKTPEVDSK
-227 KTTVDKPSIINRAKS
+227 KTTVDTNPNKKVIVDKPSIIDRAKS
-242 TISEKVDDVKS
+242 TISEK
-253 AVLEKTNTPEVDSK
+253 A
-267 KTTVDKP
+267 
-274 SIINRAKST
+274 
-283 ISEKVDDVKSA
+283 
-294 VLEKTNTLK
+294 NTLK

-308 AFSKTASGANE
+308 AFDTLKSKADDAKTAISKTASGTNE

-361 EGTEAMENISKVD
+361 EGTEAMENMSNVD
-374 ALVSANLLTKEE
+374 ALVSANLLTEKE

-513 SDIDIDKWK
+513 SDIDIKKWK

-582 TSPVFPSPQVD
+582 TSPILPSPQVD

-616 SKNNEKSQNNVAVQ
+616 RKNKEKSQNNVAVQ

-642 SPMITRNND
+642 APMITRNND

>member
-28 VLNRFKQTKDNILDT
+28 VLNRFKRTKDNILDT

-94 FRNAEKET
+94 FRNTEKET
-102 IKNTDNKQK
+102 IKDTDNKPK
-111 EKAVGSSVAQET
+111 EKTVGSSVAQET

-216 GKTNTPEVDSK
+216 GKTK
-227 KTTVDKPSIINRAKS
+227 
-242 TISEKVDDVKS
+242 
-253 AVLEKTNTPEVDSK
+253 TPEVDSK

-308 AFSKTASGANE
+308 AFNTLKSKADDAKTAISKTASGANE
-319 KLHSIAKDGADFLKK
+319 KLHSIAKDGANFLKK

-556 KLADDK
+556 KLANDK
-562 TKGVIKGKIV
+562 TNGVIKGKIV
-572 APGKVGFDEN
+572 SPGKVGFDEN
-582 TSPVFPSPQVD
+582 ASPVFPSPQVD

>member
-28 VLNRFKQTKDNILDT
+28 VLNRFKRAKDNILDT

-60 LFSKKGWYDPDNI
+60 LFSKKGWYDPDNM

-94 FRNAEKET
+94 FRNTEKET
-102 IKNTDNKQK
+102 IKDTDNKPK
-111 EKAVGSSVAQET
+111 EKTVGSSVAQET

-149 VILNDLKKLSDE
+149 VILNDLKKLSNE

-216 GKTNTPEVDSK
+216 GKTKTPEADSK
-227 KTTVDKPSIINRAKS
+227 KTTVDTNPNKKVVVDKPSIIDRAKS
-242 TISEKVDDVKS
+242 TIS
-253 AVLEKTNTPEVDSK
+253 
-267 KTTVDKP
+267 
-274 SIINRAKST
+274 
-283 ISEKVDDVKSA
+283 
-294 VLEKTNTLK
+294 EKTNTLK

-308 AFSKTASGANE
+308 AFDTLKSKADDAKTAISKTASGTNE
-319 KLHSIAKDGADFLKK
+319 KLHSIAKDGANFLKK

-361 EGTEAMENISKVD
+361 EGTEAMENMSNVD
-374 ALVSANLLTKEE
+374 ALVSANLLTEKE

-513 SDIDIDKWK
+513 SDIDIKKWK

-582 TSPVFPSPQVD
+582 TSPILPSPQVD

-616 SKNNEKSQNNVAVQ
+616 RKNKEKSQNNVAVQ

-642 SPMITRNND
+642 APMITRNND

>member
-28 VLNRFKQTKDNILDT
+28 VLNRFKRAKDNILDT

-60 LFSKKGWYDPDNI
+60 LFSKKGWYDLDNM

-94 FRNAEKET
+94 FRNTEKET
-102 IKNTDNKQK
+102 IKDTDNKPK
-111 EKAVGSSVAQET
+111 EKTVGSSVAQET

-149 VILNDLKKLSDE
+149 VILNDLKKLSNE
-161 QKELTTN
+161 QELTTN

-216 GKTNTPEVDSK
+216 GKTKTPEVDSK
-227 KTTVDKPSIINRAKS
+227 KTTVDTNPNKKVIVDKPSIIDRAKS
-242 TISEKVDDVKS
+242 TISEK
-253 AVLEKTNTPEVDSK
+253 A
-267 KTTVDKP
+267 
-274 SIINRAKST
+274 
-283 ISEKVDDVKSA
+283 
-294 VLEKTNTLK
+294 NTLK

-308 AFSKTASGANE
+308 AFDTLKSKADDAKTAISKTASGTNE

-361 EGTEAMENISKVD
+361 EGTEAMENMSNVD
-374 ALVSANLLTKEE
+374 ALVSANLLTEKE
-386 AENYKEYLLKKQAIR
+386 AEDYKEYLLKKQAIR

-513 SDIDIDKWK
+513 SDIDIKKWK

-548 LIEQETGY
+548 LLEQETGY

-582 TSPVFPSPQVD
+582 TSPILPSPQVD

-616 SKNNEKSQNNVAVQ
+616 RKNKEKSQNNVAVH

-642 SPMITRNND
+642 APMITRNND

>member
-28 VLNRFKQTKDNILDT
+28 VLNRFKRAKDNILDT

-60 LFSKKGWYDPDNI
+60 LFSKKGWYDPDNM
-73 KKSIGY
+73 KKSIGS

-94 FRNAEKET
+94 FRNTEKET
-102 IKNTDNKQK
+102 IKDTDNKPK
-111 EKAVGSSVAQET
+111 EKTVGSSVAQET

-149 VILNDLKKLSDE
+149 VILNDLKKLSNE

-216 GKTNTPEVDSK
+216 GKTKTPEADSK
-227 KTTVDKPSIINRAKS
+227 KTTVDTNPNKKVVVDKPSIINRAKS
-242 TISEKVDDVKS
+242 TISEK
-253 AVLEKTNTPEVDSK
+253 A
-267 KTTVDKP
+267 
-274 SIINRAKST
+274 
-283 ISEKVDDVKSA
+283 
-294 VLEKTNTLK
+294 NTLK

-308 AFSKTASGANE
+308 AFDTLKSKADDAKTAISKTASGTNE

-361 EGTEAMENISKVD
+361 EGTEAMENMSNVD
-374 ALVSANLLTKEE
+374 ALVSANLLTEKE
-386 AENYKEYLLKKQAIR
+386 AEDYKEYLLKKQAIR
-401 GSGGIVGGIVGGVAG
+401 SSGGIVGGIVGGVAG
-416 AGVASVATGVAGSVA
+416 AGVASVATGIAGSVA
-431 GEAAGEYLADAI
+431 GEVTGEYLADAI

-513 SDIDIDKWK
+513 SDIDIKKWK

-528 GMTDYR
+528 GITDYR

-548 LIEQETGY
+548 LLEQETGY

-582 TSPVFPSPQVD
+582 TSPILPSPQVD

-616 SKNNEKSQNNVAVQ
+616 RKNKEKSQNNVAVQ

-642 SPMITRNND
+642 APMITRNND